1 LSRPI
6 TRRAFLVTALTTG
19 IGALLAYLYRRSQP
33 VYVVVDSDAAIPPP
47 LTIVSRAEWGAREPN
62 HEASGEYGFAE
73 SATDPAWYVYPDP
86 LPEVYNTVAIHH
98 SASLLES
105 GETMPDVQ
113 DLHMDRNRWAD
124 VGYHFAIDRNGVV
137 YEGRDIHVRGSS
149 VGGYNTGTIGV
160 VVMGNFEYDQPLEVQ
175 LTVLQTLINWLATTY
190 TLTHLAGHGE
200 FNAESVCPGKNMIPY
215 LDTLAQTA
223 GLQRGTSGHVKPT

>member
-1 LSRPI
+1 MSRPI
-6 TRRAFLVTALTTG
+6 TRRAFLVTALTAG
-19 IGALLAYLYRRSQP
+19 FGALLAYFYRRSQP
-33 VYVVVDSDAAIPPP
+33 VYVVIEPNATTPPP

-62 HEASGEYGFAE
+62 HEASGEFGFAT

-98 SASLLES
+98 SASLLDS
-105 GETMPDVQ
+105 NETMREVQ

-124 VGYHFAIDRNGVV
+124 VGYHYAIDRNGVV
-137 YEGRDIHVRGSS
+137 YEGRDIRVRGSS

-200 FNAESVCPGKNMIPY
+200 FNPESVCPGKNMIPY